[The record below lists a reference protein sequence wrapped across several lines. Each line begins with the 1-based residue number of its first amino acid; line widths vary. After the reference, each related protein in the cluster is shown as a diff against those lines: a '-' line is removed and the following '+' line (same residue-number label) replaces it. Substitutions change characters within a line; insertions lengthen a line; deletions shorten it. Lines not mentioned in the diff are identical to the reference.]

1 MFLSPFTIDT
11 YKFIVVIY
19 SNSPSTTVIFLIKFA
34 YLTIFLYLCSMFISF
49 LIFCIV
55 VLFLCPTLVWLLCWI
70 VARLCH
76 HTMPYAPF
84 AYTGLALALLLMGT
98 MLYGYWFGRFQLRVQ
113 HTTYT
118 SPHIPTAFNGYKI
131 VHISDLHLSSF
142 ANNPKFLQRIVDW
155 INAQEPDLIC
165 FTGDFVG
172 FGVEEAIP
180 FTDMLRQLHA
190 KDGITSVLGN
200 HDFALYHHG
209 ITDEQK
215 EQKVEQLT
223 AYQRNTLGWHLLRNQ
238 SYIISRETAYLQII
252 GVDNTSSP
260 GQGFQTIS
268 RGDLMKAMT
277 SLSQEPRT
285 KSQDTSVTTEQTEV
299 ISLDSLLLNPE
310 SMKMQILLSH
320 DPSHWRGEV
329 VPTTDIPL
337 TLSGH
342 THAGQVRIF
351 GYPLSAL
358 MFTESEGWYHNN
370 EQSLYINTGIGC
382 TLPVRLG
389 VPAEITI
396 ITLQNKL

>member
-1 MFLSPFTIDT
+1 MFT
-11 YKFIVVIY
+11 
-19 SNSPSTTVIFLIKFA
+19 
-34 YLTIFLYLCSMFISF
+34 SF

-76 HTMPYAPF
+76 HAMPFALF
-84 AYTGLALALLLMGT
+84 AYTGLALVLLFMGT

-113 HTTYT
+113 PTTYT
-118 SPHIPTAFNGYKI
+118 SPQVPAAFNGYKI

-142 ANNPKFLQRIVDW
+142 ADNPVFLQRVIDT
-155 INAQEPDLIC
+155 INAQQPDLIC

-180 FTDMLRQLHA
+180 FTDMLRQLRA
-190 KDGITSVLGN
+190 KDGIMSVLGN

-209 ITDEQK
+209 LTDEQK

-223 AYQRNTLGWHLLRNQ
+223 AYQRDTLGWHLLRNQ
-238 SYIISRETAYLQII
+238 SYIISRDTAHLQII
-252 GVDNTSSP
+252 GVDNTSCQ
-260 GQGFQTIS
+260 GQGFQTTS
-268 RGDLMKAMT
+268 RGDLMKAM
-277 SLSQEPRT
+277 R
-285 KSQDTSVTTEQTEV
+285 
-299 ISLDSLLLNPE
+299 LLGDE
-310 SMKMQILLSH
+310 AKGEKMQILLTH

-342 THAGQVRIF
+342 THAGQVRLF
-351 GYPLSAL
+351 GYPLSSL
-358 MFTESEGWYHNN
+358 MFTESEGWYHTTPNN
-370 EQSLYINTGIGC
+370 TTQSYTTLHNATPHYTTLHHVTQSLHINTGIGC
-382 TLPVRLG
+382 TLPVRIG

>member
-1 MFLSPFTIDT
+1 MFT
-11 YKFIVVIY
+11 
-19 SNSPSTTVIFLIKFA
+19 
-34 YLTIFLYLCSMFISF
+34 SF

-76 HTMPYAPF
+76 HAMPYAPF
-84 AYTGLALALLLMGT
+84 AYTGLALVLLFIGT

-113 HTTYT
+113 PTTYT
-118 SPHIPTAFNGYKI
+118 SPQVPAAFNSYKI

-142 ANNPKFLQRIVDW
+142 ADNPAFLQRVIDT
-155 INAQEPDLIC
+155 INAQQPDLIC

-209 ITDEQK
+209 VTDEQK
-215 EQKVEQLT
+215 EEKVNQLT
-223 AYQRNTLGWHLLRNQ
+223 AYQRDTLGWHLLRNQ
-238 SYIISRETAYLQII
+238 SYIISRDTAHLQII
-252 GVDNTSSP
+252 GVDNTSCQ
-260 GQGFQTIS
+260 GQGFQTTS
-268 RGDLMKAMT
+268 RGDLIKAM
-277 SLSQEPRT
+277 R
-285 KSQDTSVTTEQTEV
+285 
-299 ISLDSLLLNPE
+299 LLGDKAKGEGL
-310 SMKMQILLSH
+310 QILLTH

-342 THAGQVRIF
+342 THAGQVRLF
-351 GYPLSAL
+351 GYPLSSL
-358 MFTESEGWYHNN
+358 MFTESEGWYHTTLNN
-370 EQSLYINTGIGC
+370 ATQHYTTPHHATQSLHINTGLGC

-389 VPAEITI
+389 VLPEITV
-396 ITLQNKL
+396 ITLLNQQ